1 MAFMATPVPTEFF
14 HRYRFMAAVQTDKGM
29 KSWGMSKVEQ
39 DPFSLDVF
47 LWRGI
52 EADKPLMA
60 DEISPRGELLV
71 FLYNR
76 DHKGGKRLNFRYEGG
91 RKVPLWLDATKSEVA
106 MECVILTDVSYGRS
120 QDVDYDD
127 LPPVIRV

>member
-1 MAFMATPVPTEFF
+1 MVIATPTEFF
-14 HRYRFMAAVQTDKGM
+14 HSYRFMAAVQTDKGM
-29 KSWGMSKVEQ
+29 KTWGMNKVEQ

-47 LWRGI
+47 IWRAI

-60 DEISPRGELLV
+60 DEISPRGDLIV

-76 DHKGGKRLNFRYEGG
+76 DRSGGKRLDFRYEGV
-91 RKVPLWLDATKSEVA
+91 RKAPLRLDATKSEIA

-120 QDVDYDD
+120 LDIAYDD
-127 LPPVIRV
+127 LPPEIRR